1 MHIHHRVARHL
12 VLLAMATVL
21 LSLAGCAAPVVS
33 HPRVVM
39 TAQLKP
45 DGSLTVSETV
55 DYSLPS
61 RVRSISRMLDA
72 DSIGDIADVSVT
84 GRMPDGR
91 TVSFTESRQ
100 GSPGDSGVLV
110 KQPVDDTHMLLTLY
124 HPFPDTDADGVITLT
139 YRYTLLHM
147 AERYP
152 DAGTFTWD
160 MLGSKGWNSPIE
172 QWSARVAMPIVEQ
185 DPLDVSALK
194 APRAAQFKRTT
205 DGFSFSAEHVQAGGR
220 VQIQVTFSP
229 ELLTYVPVL
238 SSPPLAALRAGA
250 QAKYN
255 RSRLVGITW
264 ITGCW
269 VAAIALGYW
278 FYRRVDRDPDVLPA
292 SMRHEPALGITA
304 PAELST
310 LMPLA
315 GGLSG
320 RDVAAMLLHLIHRNH
335 LAMVPPPLGQ
345 ALTQDTLDQVR
356 IARRPAPEDTL
367 LDGEFFLIHWF
378 IDTLGDGRSV
388 TLEQIRRTPRG
399 RFRSDYRVWK
409 RLVQTQI
416 AMRPW
421 FENLS
426 PYREILFG
434 LGCAL
439 ALATPLI
446 ALAAEAPLAWWAL
459 PAGTLLA
466 AYALRMRR
474 RTPGAALEVQ
484 RWQRLRAQLKANT
497 AHNVRTIAQWE
508 RILLYAEAMG
518 IGREAATAMQ
528 HTVNSDPAGTSWPDA
543 REATFLAWP
552 LLEFGRQLPQW
563 FHLFCRSIWS
573 AK

>member
-1 MHIHHRVARHL
+1 MIPRATRRL
-12 VLLAMATVL
+12 AILAMAAIL
-21 LSLAGCAAPVVS
+21 LSLAGCASPAAS

-39 TAQLKP
+39 TAQLMP
-45 DGSLTVSETV
+45 DGSIAVSEAV
-55 DYSLPS
+55 DYALPG
-61 RVRSISRMLDA
+61 RVRSISRMLEA
-72 DSIGDIADVSVT
+72 NSSGDITDISVT

-91 TVSFTESRQ
+91 IVSFTEHKQ

-110 KQPVDDTHMLLTLY
+110 KQDVNDTHMLLTLY
-124 HPFPDTDADGVITLT
+124 HPFPDAEAVFTLT

-147 AERYP
+147 AERYT

-160 MLGSKGWNSPIE
+160 MLGGKGWNLPIE
-172 QWSARVAMPIVEQ
+172 QWTARVALPITEQ
-185 DPLDVSALK
+185 DPLDVSTLK
-194 APRAAQFKRTT
+194 VPGGAQWKRTT
-205 DGFSFSAEHVQAGGR
+205 DGFSISAAHVRAGAR
-220 VQIQVTFSP
+220 AQVQVTFSP
-229 ELLTYVPVL
+229 ALLTYVPA
-238 SSPPLAALRAGA
+238 SSTTSLATLRADA
-250 QAKYN
+250 QAKHN
-255 RSRLVGITW
+255 RSMAVGIAW
-264 ITGCW
+264 IAGCW
-269 VAAIALGYW
+269 IAALALGYW
-278 FYRRVDRDPDVLPA
+278 FYRRVDRDPDVLPP
-292 SMRHEPALGITA
+292 SMRHEPTLGITA

-315 GGLSG
+315 GGISR

-335 LAMVPPPLGQ
+335 LALIPPSLGQ

-367 LDGEFFLIHWF
+367 LDGEFFLIHWL
-378 IDTLGDGRSV
+378 IDTIGDGRSV
-388 TLEQIRRTPRG
+388 TLAQIRRTPRS

-426 PYREILFG
+426 PHREILFG
-434 LGCAL
+434 LGCVL
-439 ALATPLI
+439 ALGTPLI
-446 ALAAEAPLAWWAL
+446 ALAGSAPLAWWAL

-474 RTPGAALEVQ
+474 RTPAAALEVQ
-484 RWQRLRAQLKANT
+484 RWKRLRAQLKTNT
-497 AHNVRTIAQWE
+497 VRNVRTIAQWE
-508 RILLYAEAMG
+508 RILLYAEAMD

-528 HTVNSDPAGTSWPDA
+528 HTVNSDPSGTSWPDA

-563 FHLFCRSIWS
+563 FQLFCRSIWS